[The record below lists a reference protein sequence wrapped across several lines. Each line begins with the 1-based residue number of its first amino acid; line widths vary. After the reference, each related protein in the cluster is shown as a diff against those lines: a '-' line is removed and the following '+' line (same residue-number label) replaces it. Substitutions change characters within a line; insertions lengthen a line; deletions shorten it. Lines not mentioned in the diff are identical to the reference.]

1 MAIIATMMNPRNCST
16 NPDNKY
22 FKGALRLN
30 LNAIEAQTIPQ
41 NIPEQA
47 TEIIVT

>member
-1 MAIIATMMNPRNCST
+1 MAEIPTMMNPKNCST
-16 NPDNKY
+16 NPDNKC

-30 LNAIEAQTIPQ
+30 LNAIEAQTMPQ